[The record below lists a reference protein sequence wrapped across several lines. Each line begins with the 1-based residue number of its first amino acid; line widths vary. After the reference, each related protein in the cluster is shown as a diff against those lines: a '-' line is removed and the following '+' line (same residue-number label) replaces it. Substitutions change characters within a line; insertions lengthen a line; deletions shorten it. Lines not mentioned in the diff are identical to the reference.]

1 MRNDDEPGR
10 TDERREQE
18 ERIVKKWFYISFAVA
33 ALLVL
38 ATGGWTVKALR
49 SPRKLLGGA
58 ARPAVAPA

>member
-1 MRNDDEPGR
+1 M
-10 TDERREQE
+10 
-18 ERIVKKWFYISFAVA
+18 KKWFYISFAVL

-58 ARPAVAPA
+58 GGPALAPSRA